1 MQLACRI
8 VYSIF
13 SSDCVC
19 EYGIRGGTGTPL
31 KILTALQVLSLPKRH
46 KQVVSTNWAKYHQTG
61 QADTRWK
68 PVWKWRERDAKLC
81 HEAAAFKAVPFE
93 NHPITV
99 SSADYS
105 KKNQKSGCV
114 RWVSAYLTGLT
125 FHKSSI
131 LTSLQEVLQSQI
143 WDLLQDKRWKRKFA
157 ASSTLRDLKP
167 FRRCCLNLRKP
178 CIMLIFLSYTR
189 FVEADEKWL
198 ATEHRNSPNTAP
210 CSKYTLKILC
220 GHRSAFFR

>member
-1 MQLACRI
+1 MPNYATKLQHSRQFR
-8 VYSIF
+8 S
-13 SSDCVC
+13 
-19 EYGIRGGTGTPL
+19 
-31 KILTALQVLSLPKRH
+31 KIIQSQCLLP
-46 KQVVSTNWAKYHQTG
+46 TI
-61 QADTRWK
+61 
-68 PVWKWRERDAKLC
+68 P
-81 HEAAAFKAVPFE
+81 
-93 NHPITV
+93 
-99 SSADYS
+99 
-105 KKNQKSGCV
+105 KKKQKSGCV

-189 FVEADEKWL
+189 FVEADEKCLLRNIETVQTQHPAASILFRFCVAIGRHSLDREVSYSAKATVCDQAKHSL
-198 ATEHRNSPNTAP
+198 ANGMTAQHP
-210 CSKYTLKILC
+210 
-220 GHRSAFFR
+220 RSQEFVV

>member
-1 MQLACRI
+1 VQLACRI

-19 EYGIRGGTGTPL
+19 EYGICGRTGTPL

-105 KKNQKSGCV
+105 KKKTKVWVCQVSICISHRFDVPQIINSDFTSGSAAVANMRSSSGQTMEEKV
-114 RWVSAYLTGLT
+114 RSKFHFARSET
-125 FHKSSI
+125 F
-131 LTSLQEVLQSQI
+131 
-143 WDLLQDKRWKRKFA
+143 
-157 ASSTLRDLKP
+157 
-167 FRRCCLNLRKP
+167 
-178 CIMLIFLSYTR
+178 
-189 FVEADEKWL
+189 
-198 ATEHRNSPNTAP
+198 
-210 CSKYTLKILC
+210 
-220 GHRSAFFR
+220 

>member
-19 EYGIRGGTGTPL
+19 EYGICGRTGTPL

-105 KKNQKSGCV
+105 KKNNKSLG
-114 RWVSAYLTGLT
+114 VSGEYLHISQVWRSTNHQFWLHFRKCCSRKYEILFRTNDGRE
-125 FHKSSI
+125 SS
-131 LTSLQEVLQSQI
+131 
-143 WDLLQDKRWKRKFA
+143 
-157 ASSTLRDLKP
+157 
-167 FRRCCLNLRKP
+167 
-178 CIMLIFLSYTR
+178 
-189 FVEADEKWL
+189 
-198 ATEHRNSPNTAP
+198 
-210 CSKYTLKILC
+210 
-220 GHRSAFFR
+220 